1 LIGAVMYA
9 PLLAQ
14 ISSVVSINTPPKT
27 TVKRNQVITTD
38 LGVQLRNG
46 YHVNSDKPDDPYLIP
61 LKLTWTTPGIAEATE
76 ITYPKPMMEK
86 LEFSTKPVS
95 IFSGDFKTQTKFK
108 IAPNAPL
115 GEQVIVGKL
124 RYQACNNRE
133 CLPPRTLEVKVP
145 LDIRN

>member
-1 LIGAVMYA
+1 MCM

-14 ISSVVSINTPPKT
+14 INSVLTINTPPKT
-27 TVKRNQVITTD
+27 SVKRNQVITMD
-38 LGVQLRNG
+38 VQMQLRNG

-61 LKLTWTTPGIAEATE
+61 LRLTWTTPIIAEAAE
-76 ITYPKPMMEK
+76 ITYPKPTMEK

-108 IAPNAPL
+108 IAANAPL

-124 RYQACNNRE
+124 RYQACNNHE
-133 CLPPRTLEVKVP
+133 CLPPRTVEVKVP
-145 LDIRN
+145 VDVRN